1 MNKWGGILNK
11 RYLGALIL
19 APFVIFIFIGGIYL
33 KYGIMLLSIMG
44 LFEFYK
50 VSRVKGVKPF
60 NMAAYLLT
68 IFYYVIINTNYNMNK
83 FIPIAL
89 LVLLMLMCIPVLNV
103 KFNYFDIAITV
114 LGFLYVPVLF
124 SSIPLVNGKEYG
136 NYLVWFIFISSW
148 LCDTAAYYTGKF
160 FGKRKLCPQV
170 SPKKTVEGS
179 LGGILGSVLG
189 CTIYGFILNYFALNI
204 PMYHY
209 FAIGL
214 ISGILCQFGD
224 LTASSIKRNSDV
236 KDYSN
241 LIPGHGGILDRFD
254 SILFSGAVVYYYIT
268 YIIGL

>member
-1 MNKWGGILNK
+1 VNKWGGILDK

-19 APFVIFIFIGGIYL
+19 APFVIFIFLGGIYL
-33 KYGIMLLSIMG
+33 KYGIMLLSILG

-50 VSRVKGVKPF
+50 VSRVRGVKPL
-60 NMAAYLLT
+60 NIAAYLLT
-68 IFYYVIINTNYNMNK
+68 IFYYVIINTKYDINK

-89 LVLLMLMCIPVLNV
+89 LVLLILMCIPVIDV
-103 KFNYFDIAITV
+103 KFTYFDVAITV

-124 SSIPLVNGKEYG
+124 SAIPLVNGKEYG
-136 NYLVWFIFISSW
+136 KYLVWLIFISSW
-148 LCDTAAYYTGKF
+148 LCDTAAYYTGRF
-160 FGKRKLCPQV
+160 FGKRKLCPKV

-179 LGGILGSVLG
+179 LGGVLGSVLG
-189 CTIYGFILNYFALNI
+189 CAVYGFILNHFVLDI

-209 FAIGL
+209 LAIGL

-224 LTASSIKRNSDV
+224 LTASSIKRNSNV

-254 SILFSGAVVYYYIT
+254 SILFSGAVVYYYLT